1 MAGLLDF
8 FGRCRRTGAVHHI
21 TPPADRVSGV
31 MANLLS
37 WLGGTNE
44 YLLIASS
51 VFHREFEFI
60 HPFEDG
66 KGRMGR
72 LWQTLFLT
80 RRNPFFAS
88 IPAESIVH
96 ARQGDCYT
104 VIQESSARGRAPRS
118 SSSCWRQSS
127 EPSRPPK
134 KPLKYAACFLSSGE
148 RCRRATSWNCWI
160 RTIASRS
167 GNDTCCRPRSRA
179 MWRWPTPVH
188 RGHETRDTG

>member
-1 MAGLLDF
+1 MLPQWDPAREADPFCAHETLMAGLLGF
-8 FGRCRRTGAVHHI
+8 FGRCRRTDAVHHI
-21 TPPADRVSGV
+21 APPADRVSGA

-66 KGRMGR
+66 KGCMGC

-104 VIQESSARGRAPRS
+104 VIQEGSARGRAPRS

-127 EPSRPPK
+127 KPSRPPKKSLK

-148 RCRRATSWNCWI
+148 
-160 RTIASRS
+160 
-167 GNDTCCRPRSRA
+167 
-179 MWRWPTPVH
+179 
-188 RGHETRDTG
+188 